1 MNSGEDS
8 LKMAIVLLLSAAGL
22 AIFIWR
28 RYGSVWRNILDR
40 LGPRWH
46 RFIAITS
53 IATLTLWIVFWAL
66 VGPEQRAD
74 LKRIFQESAPWVVRD
89 NR

>member
-8 LKMAIVLLLSAAGL
+8 LKLAIVLLLSAAGL

-28 RYGSVWRNILDR
+28 RHGSVWRKIIDR
-40 LGPRWH
+40 LGPRWPQ
-46 RFIAITS
+46 FMAFAS
-53 IATLTLWIVFWAL
+53 IATLTLWMVFWAL

-74 LKRIFQESAPWVVRD
+74 LKRIFQESAPWVVRE